1 MQLLAA
7 GRNVVAAAR
16 SAGKAEV
23 FAELEPYS
31 TPGKLFIK
39 TGVDATDAAT
49 LGDELLEGVTQ
60 IVSAVGPVSTA
71 AGKTAAWEPDRL
83 CILVAVQLHP
93 ATAFASGMHQMPRC
107 PCIQVLVHQACSQC
121 LAVSS

>member
-16 SAGKAEV
+16 SAEKAEL
-23 FAELEPYS
+23 FAELEPDS
-31 TPGKLFIK
+31 APGKLFIR
-39 TGVDATDAAT
+39 TGVDVTDAST

-71 AGKTAAWEPDRL
+71 AGNTPHS
-83 CILVAVQLHP
+83 ILNVCALAVHLHP
-93 ATAFASGMHQMPRC
+93 ATAFASGIH
-107 PCIQVLVHQACSQC
+107 QVLRCTCNKHSHARRAYSG
-121 LAVSS
+121 